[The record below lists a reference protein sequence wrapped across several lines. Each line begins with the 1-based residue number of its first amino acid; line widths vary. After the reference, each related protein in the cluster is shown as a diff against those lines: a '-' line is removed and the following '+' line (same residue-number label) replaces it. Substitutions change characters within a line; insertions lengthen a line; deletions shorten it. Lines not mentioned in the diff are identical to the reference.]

1 MHNILDADNDIHI
14 WCLHMV
20 YLPMINQH
28 LETWK
33 ASWVHHPL
41 RTEGNKSPKQLWIG
55 GLHVTQFGE
64 AILSNTQDPVTE
76 VSDGRRR
83 FFLGGVFP
91 WIDLM

>member
-1 MHNILDADNDIHI
+1 MERDCLSLFYQIFQYLDMHNILDADNDIHI

-41 RTEGNKSPKQLWIG
+41 RSEGNKVTSPRCNC
-55 GLHVTQFGE
+55 GLV
-64 AILSNTQDPVTE
+64 DC
-76 VSDGRRR
+76 
-83 FFLGGVFP
+83 
-91 WIDLM
+91 M